1 MTDEIMNLL
10 AESAN
15 LLIVGMAVV
24 FVFLTV
30 LIGAVKLM
38 SRVVQKFPEP
48 NTDAFGSNNLV
59 TKQIAQQDDKVSPQI
74 VAAIVAAVHQYRQ
87 K

>member
-10 AESAN
+10 VESAN

-38 SRVVQKFPEP
+38 SKVVQKFPEP

-59 TKQIAQQDDKVSPQI
+59 TKQIEQDDKVSPQI
-74 VAAIVAAVHQYRQ
+74 VAAIAAAVHQYRQ